1 MYFNNLWHKFEEID
15 SDHDRRLNPEEFAHG
30 CSVVGME
37 LSAEDAAAE
46 FSKIDTDGGGYILFV
61 EFCKWC
67 VKRHV
72 GEEDDEVGAA
82 PETMGHKAGH
92 KAGGG
97 AKQAE
102 EKEQPKSEPIPQLVM
117 PDKAART
124 KLFRA
129 IDVNGNGGLSL
140 AEIDKAVVS
149 GEIGKAMNC
158 PDFNHKP
165 AIMRAY
171 KAADTDGD
179 AFIERREF
187 GKLLKYAS

>member
-1 MYFNNLWHKFEEID
+1 MHCTLKK
-15 SDHDRRLNPEEFAHG
+15 
-30 CSVVGME
+30 M
-37 LSAEDAAAE
+37 AE
-46 FSKIDTDGGGYILFV
+46 S
-61 EFCKWC
+61 
-67 VKRHV
+67 
-72 GEEDDEVGAA
+72 
-82 PETMGHKAGH
+82 M
-92 KAGGG
+92 
-97 AKQAE
+97 
-102 EKEQPKSEPIPQLVM
+102 PQLIM